1 MEAESDNIFCDA
13 TEIVTAGAD
22 SDHGSDHG
30 ACLWS
35 GYLFSKINIYQGQ
48 QHQP

>member
-30 ACLWS
+30 ALSLVW
-35 GYLFSKINIYQGQ
+35 LPF
-48 QHQP
+48 